1 MAIRPNTTILVTLLR
16 RSKIAVDIAY
26 LPRAENPRVKNRRVD
41 VGCDDKNLVFRGRT
55 IEKSPL

>member
-26 LPRAENPRVKNRRVD
+26 LPRAENLRVK
-41 VGCDDKNLVFRGRT
+41 KEELMLVALIKTWFSGV
-55 IEKSPL
+55 EL